1 MTEKR
6 TIFEFGE
13 FALEVYGRRLI
24 RRDTGQPITLTAK
37 VFDTLLY
44 LVAHRGEVQSKETLL
59 RAIWPELVVEENN
72 LTQNIST
79 LRQALGETP
88 SENRYIA
95 TVARRGYQFVAAVT
109 ERDAQA
115 PAVVPAVAPPT
126 TPSTAPPGAVPPAVR
141 SRRSIWAGTAA
152 LAILL
157 AAGAFLIPRHETA
170 PNPLSAVVGGTQDP
184 AAYLLYS
191 NGRYA
196 LGQSTD
202 PSIQLAIGY
211 FEQAIT
217 RDPRFALAHARLADC
232 YMMMGIFGMRSPAE
246 NFPRARDS
254 VLKALQ
260 IEPRL
265 AAAYATLGHI
275 KLQFDRDWDGAAADF
290 DKAIELDPLLP
301 EPHLYRGALASMRG
315 DLDRGLED
323 LRAAQQLEPLLTLYK
338 TRRATMLY
346 YARRYREAEQEINES
361 LALDDRPGIAHR
373 QLGRIYLH
381 TGRFELALA
390 EFGKARGVT
399 PGSYSDLAQTFA
411 LAGRRPEALAELA
424 RVLEVSATRYVSPLD
439 VATIYASL
447 GDAALALQWL
457 ERALEQRAPALGFVP
472 QNPSFDSLH
481 QDARFV
487 SVVEKIGVWRRPLV
501 P

>member
-13 FALEVYGRRLI
+13 FALEVHGRRLI

-44 LVAHRGEVQSKETLL
+44 LVTHRGEVQSKETLL

-95 TVARRGYQFVAAVT
+95 TVARRGYQFVAAVA
-109 ERDAQA
+109 ERDALA
-115 PAVVPAVAPPT
+115 PVAPVALTPT
-126 TPSTAPPGAVPPAVR
+126 PPAAAIPPAVR

-157 AAGAFLIPRHETA
+157 AAGAFLIPRHAAA
-170 PNPLSAVVGGTQDP
+170 PNPLSAAVGGTQDP

-217 RDPRFALAHARLADC
+217 RDPHFALAHARLADC

-254 VLKALQ
+254 ALKALQ

-265 AAAYATLGHI
+265 AAAYATLGQI

-399 PGSYSDLAQTFA
+399 PGSYSDLAQTYA
-411 LAGRRPEALAELA
+411 LAGRRAEALAELA
-424 RVLEVSATRYVSPLD
+424 RVLEVSAGRYVSPLD
-439 VATIYASL
+439 IATIYASL
-447 GDAALALQWL
+447 GDADQALQWL

-487 SVVEKIGVWRRPLV
+487 SVVEKIGVWRRPLA